1 MLKKLDIL
9 GLELDNYTVREAM
22 MKVELYL
29 ENNEFNI
36 IETITMNMIEKSRQ
50 DSIMH
55 KCLQSLDLAV
65 IGEKEILIAAGEQS
79 MQRIR
84 ETRDN
89 DFFSEFMKR
98 IIRNKKTVYLIGEEK
113 EELSK
118 LRMFLEEEYERIQIV
133 GGYTLQECVGDL
145 DSIINAVNVESPSI
159 ILSILP
165 SPRQEYFL
173 MECKGKLNVKVWYG
187 LGDYHKIH
195 SNFHSFLR
203 WARKKIHRKKLI
215 SQLNQYHSENKE
227 E

>member
-29 ENNEFNI
+29 ENNEFNT

-50 DSIMH
+50 DNSMH
-55 KCLQSLDLAV
+55 ECLQNLDLAV

-84 ETRDN
+84 ETREN
-89 DFFSEFMKR
+89 DFMSEFMKR
-98 IIRNKKTVYLIGEEK
+98 IVRNKKTVYLIGEEK
-113 EELSK
+113 EELNK
-118 LRMFLEEEYERIQIV
+118 LRAFLEEEYERIQIV
-133 GGYTLQECVGDL
+133 GGYTLEECTGDL
-145 DSIINAVNVESPSI
+145 DAIINAVNVESPTV

-165 SPRQEYFL
+165 SPRQEHFL
-173 MECKGKLNVKVWYG
+173 MDCKGKLDVKVWYG
-187 LGDYHKIH
+187 LADYHKAH
-195 SNFHSFLR
+195 SKIHSFLK

-215 SQLNQYHSENKE
+215 NQLNQYNSENKE
-227 E
+227 D